1 MFEYLFERFGDE
13 NVLNS
18 HENNFT
24 MQKKKHFLSVVYIAA
39 KSKSGLEW
47 ILTSISK
54 IELKL

>member
-24 MQKKKHFLSVVYIAA
+24 MQKKKNNFKCSLYSC
-39 KSKSGLEW
+39 
-47 ILTSISK
+47 
-54 IELKL
+54 